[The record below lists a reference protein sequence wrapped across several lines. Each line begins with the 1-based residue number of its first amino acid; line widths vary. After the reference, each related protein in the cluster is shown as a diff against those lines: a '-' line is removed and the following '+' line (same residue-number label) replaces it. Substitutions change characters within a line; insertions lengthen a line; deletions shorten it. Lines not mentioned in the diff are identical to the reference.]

1 MLFAP
6 AMKLEPPFSFQTAK
20 SRKVCWRSLQSVP
33 KFKNAMWVSMPS
45 QLPFFFRVNCCNSPN
60 LCPLPTNIHSH
71 LLESQVP
78 TEMPTSPVSD
88 LGEYTAGCPKSCVPV
103 RTYMVSPL
111 LTLLFHGMY
120 SRGEYAL
127 VDC

>member
-45 QLPFFFRVNCCNSPN
+45 QLPFFFSGELLQLTKFMPSANQYPQPSFGIPGANRDANQSGVGLGRVHGRVSKK
-60 LCPLPTNIHSH
+60 LRSGADLYG
-71 LLESQVP
+71 ESAVD
-78 TEMPTSPVSD
+78 TVVSW
-88 LGEYTAGCPKSCVPV
+88 YVQSW
-103 RTYMVSPL
+103 
-111 LTLLFHGMY
+111 
-120 SRGEYAL
+120 
-127 VDC
+127 